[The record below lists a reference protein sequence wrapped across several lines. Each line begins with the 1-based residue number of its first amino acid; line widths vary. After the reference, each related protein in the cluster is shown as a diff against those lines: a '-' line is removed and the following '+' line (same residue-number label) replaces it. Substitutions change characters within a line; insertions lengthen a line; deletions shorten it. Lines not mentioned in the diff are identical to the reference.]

1 MVEVSNQAKP
11 QKGEIFGPS
20 ISFLSKQIEPYTIN
34 AGLAGE
40 LSFGIS
46 KDIPEDGKLGWSVN
60 LGLSGSD
67 SFNLSPS
74 LNYRVTP
81 KITASVS
88 SSISSKLEVRSTI
101 GLQYQISKQKIAAM
115 NLVANFKDLTT
126 IGDTMLVLS
135 YIY

>member
-11 QKGEIFGPS
+11 QKGEFFGPS

-67 SFNLSPS
+67 SFNLSPN
-74 LNYRVTP
+74 LNYRVTS